1 MKFWWVNQNQ
11 TYAHEVGGGYLWSP
25 KFKQDGSRNYFYD
38 TMTQVEP
45 GDVILSFSDTL
56 IKAVGICTGRH
67 QSAPKPDE
75 FGSAGS
81 YWSQEGWFVPVRFTE
96 LSKPIRP
103 SEHMDELLPTLPSK
117 YSPLQATGRGNQ
129 GVYLAPIPE
138 VMAAVIERL
147 LQGQIAE
154 VVAGVV
160 ELEDVDG
167 DEEQHRVL
175 QDTGIHETER
185 RQLVKARI
193 GQGVYR
199 SRVELNEQGCR
210 LTGIDDRRFLRASHI
225 KPWAKS
231 TNIEKLDGHNGLMLA
246 PHVDQLFDR
255 GFITFGDDGAVVTS
269 SRLPASVAAAYRLLE
284 PQRPAKALH
293 PTQSAY
299 MQYHRDN
306 VFKK

>member
-1 MKFWWVNQNQ
+1 
-11 TYAHEVGGGYLWSP
+11 
-25 KFKQDGSRNYFYD
+25 
-38 TMTQVEP
+38 
-45 GDVILSFSDTL
+45 
-56 IKAVGICTGRH
+56 
-67 QSAPKPDE
+67 
-75 FGSAGS
+75 
-81 YWSQEGWFVPVRFTE
+81 VRFTE

-129 GVYLAPIPE
+129 GVYLAPISE

-167 DEEQHRVL
+167 DEEQRRVA
-175 QDTGIHETER
+175 QDTEIPETER

-210 LTGIDDRRFLRASHI
+210 ITGIDDRRFLRASHI
-225 KPWAKS
+225 KPRAKS
-231 TNIEKLDGHNGLMLA
+231 TNFEKLDGHNGLMLA
-246 PHVDQLFDR
+246 PHVDHLFDR
-255 GFITFGDDGAVVTS
+255 GFITFGDEGAVVTS

-293 PTQSAY
+293 PTQSGY
-299 MQYHRDN
+299 MQYHREV